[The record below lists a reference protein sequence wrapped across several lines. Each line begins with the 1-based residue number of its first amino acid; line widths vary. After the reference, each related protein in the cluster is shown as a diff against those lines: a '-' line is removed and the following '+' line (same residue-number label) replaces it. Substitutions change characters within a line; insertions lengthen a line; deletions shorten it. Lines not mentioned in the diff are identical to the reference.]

1 MSSITQYTDLYK
13 EHCEQ
18 ICAHAPALL
27 NGMRHAAYERLLH
40 ERLPEK
46 GDESYT
52 ALSPEEM
59 FAADYGVNI
68 NRVDFPVDV
77 ASTFRCGVPNIST
90 LLALVVNDTFR
101 PTSNLMRNLP
111 AGVTVDSLARVA
123 AENPALLS
131 RYLGKALPQ
140 QGNAAADLNTMLLQD
155 GVFIHIPAGVALDRP
170 VQVVNIF
177 NAVAPVMGV
186 RRIVVAVDAGAS
198 ASVLVCDH
206 SEQPDVA
213 YLSNQVVEIY
223 LGAGAGLEYY
233 DMEESS
239 AATSRMCQL
248 YATQADDSR
257 LLINGTTLLGGR
269 TRNDYHCSLDGRGC
283 SVNLAGMVVATDSQI
298 VDTYT
303 DVIHSHPEGASEQ
316 MFKYVLDRSSVGA
329 FYGRIDVED
338 TAVNTKAYQ
347 SNRNLLASA
356 DARMY
361 TRPQLEIYCDEVKCS
376 HGATVGQ
383 LDAAALFYMRQ
394 RGIPEADARM
404 MLMQAFM
411 ADVIDTVSI
420 PALRT
425 RLQQLVERRLAGHSA
440 LCADCGVGDKY
451 VGC

>member
-1 MSSITQYTDLYK
+1 MMKMSALTQYIDLYR
-13 EHCEQ
+13 EYRGQ
-18 ICAHAPALL
+18 ICDHAPALL
-27 NGMRHAAYERLLH
+27 NGRREAAYERLLREH
-40 ERLPEK
+40 LPQK

-59 FAADYGVNI
+59 FAPDYGVNI
-68 NRVDFPVDV
+68 NRVRFPVDM

-90 LLALVVNDTFR
+90 LLALVVNDTFV
-101 PTSNLMRNLP
+101 PTSNLLRNLP
-111 AGVTVDSLARVA
+111 EGITVDSLARVA
-123 AENPALLS
+123 AENPDLVE
-131 RYLGKALPQ
+131 RYLGKALPG
-140 QGNAAADLNTMLLQD
+140 QGNAAADLNTLLLQD
-155 GVFIHIPAGVALDRP
+155 GVFIHIPAGMSLDRP
-170 VQVVNIF
+170 VQIVNVF

-186 RRIVVAVDAGAS
+186 RRIVVAVGDNAS

-206 SEQPDVA
+206 SVQPDVA

-223 LGAGAGLEYY
+223 LGAGASLEYY

-239 AATSRMCQL
+239 AATSRLCQL

-257 LLINGTTLLGGR
+257 LLVNGTTLLGGR
-269 TRNDYHCSLDGRGC
+269 TRNDYHCHLAGRGC
-283 SVNLAGMVVATDSQI
+283 SANLAGMVVATDSQI

-303 DVIHSHPEGASEQ
+303 DVIHSHPDGASEQ

-329 FYGRIDVED
+329 FYGRIDVEEPALH
-338 TAVNTKAYQ
+338 TRAYQ

-394 RGIPEADARM
+394 RGIPEAEARM

-411 ADVIDTVSI
+411 SDVIDTVEI
-420 PALRT
+420 DALRT
-425 RLQQLVERRLAGHSA
+425 RLHQLVERRLSGEAA
-440 LCADCGVGDKY
+440 RCADCKI
-451 VGC
+451 